1 MQATEKI
8 TGNQL
13 SFLLFTF
20 IISTNLLSVPSFMF
34 MFAKQDAWLSALLAS
49 VTGIISIWVMIELA
63 KRYPGET
70 ITQYSSK
77 ILGKGLGKLVVANY
91 VYYWFISISTITM
104 QHTGFIS
111 TLLLPRS
118 PALIISL
125 TFLIL
130 CGLAAHLG
138 IEVIARS
145 NEFLTVLLLV
155 LIIPLL
161 ILTILEANY
170 NEIKP
175 ILNGG
180 IYPVIQGAIS
190 PAGGF
195 MSQLFILGWLLP
207 YLKQPKIAHKV
218 SFIALSGIT
227 LLTVSIVM
235 LTIMIFGPLTSKLTF
250 SFLSVVQYIGIEGS
264 FERLEAI
271 AVSTWV
277 IGCFVKVAVSIFIIG
292 LCVSHLFE
300 LRNDR
305 SLIYPL
311 TLLSLIGSVWIFKN
325 SAELLN
331 YLIFTFPLLGFINQS
346 LIPLLL
352 LIIDSIRRK
361 MKRSL
366 FQ

>member
-1 MQATEKI
+1 MKASEKI

-20 IISTNLLSVPSFMF
+20 IISTNLLTVPSFMV
-34 MFAKQDAWLSALLAS
+34 MFSMQDAWLSALLAP
-49 VTGIISIWVMIELA
+49 VTGIVSILVMIELA
-63 KRYPGET
+63 KRYPGQT
-70 ITQYSSK
+70 LTQYCSK
-77 ILGKGLGKLVVANY
+77 ILGNGLGKLVAANY
-91 VYYWFISISTITM
+91 VYYWFVSITTITM

-111 TLLLPRS
+111 TLLLPKS
-118 PALIISL
+118 PVLIISL
-125 TFLIL
+125 TFLVV

-145 NEFLTVLLLV
+145 NEFLTMLLLV
-155 LIIPLL
+155 FFVPLL
-161 ILTILEANY
+161 ILTVKEANF

-175 ILNGG
+175 ILSDGLF
-180 IYPVIQGAIS
+180 PVLRGAVN

-195 MSQLFILGWLLP
+195 MNQVFILGWLLP
-207 YLKQPKIAHKV
+207 YLNQLKAARKV
-218 SFIALSGIT
+218 SFIALSGIS
-227 LLTVSIVM
+227 LISVSIVM
-235 LTIMIFGPLTSKLTF
+235 LTIMIFGPLTGKLTY

-277 IGCFVKVAVSIFIIG
+277 IGCFVKVSVSMFIFS
-292 LCVSHLFE
+292 LCVSQLFE
-300 LRNDR
+300 LRNYR
-305 SLIYPL
+305 SMIFPL
-311 TLLSLIGSVWIFKN
+311 TLLSLVGSVWIFRN

-331 YLIFTFPLLGFINQS
+331 YLAFTFPLLAFMNQS

-352 LIIDSIRRK
+352 LLIDSMRKK